1 YRVHSTNLSRR
12 DAVRQSFS
20 VRLAQRSAAGRR
32 SGAGDP
38 ADILTAPPDW
48 WAREAETSF
57 FADDVRL
64 YRLLDADATE
74 GPRHIRAVWDR
85 LFRLNHV
92 ERRLAQ
98 IRLRAMLR
106 EIGWPIGPRHV
117 WIAMLIAALHPGR
130 ALSLM
135 WRGYRADDGARSP

>member
-1 YRVHSTNLSRR
+1 R

-20 VRLAQRSAAGRR
+20 ARLAQRSAAGRR

-38 ADILTAPPDW
+38 ADTLTAPPGW

-57 FADDVRL
+57 FADDVGL
-64 YRLLDADATE
+64 YRLLDGDATE
-74 GPRHIRAVWDR
+74 GPPQLRAVWER
-85 LFRLNHV
+85 LRRINDG

-98 IRLRAMLR
+98 MRLRAMLR
-106 EIGWPIGPRHV
+106 EMGAPIGARHL
-117 WIAMLIAALHPGR
+117 WIAMLMAALHPGR

-135 WRGYRADDGARSP
+135 WRGDRADDGAP